1 LENFSFDMAVISRGQ
16 SLSPGNE
23 QRDFWSSS
31 SANIKG
37 SRNYMGIINPV
48 IDFLIEKIIAAKTR
62 EDLVTATRALDRVL
76 LFGHYVVPHWH
87 IQYFRIAY
95 WNKLEKPSKNPKYDL
110 ALDTWWIDNEKDKLL
125 ENKEK

>member
-1 LENFSFDMAVISRGQ
+1 MAVISRGQ

-48 IDFLIEKIIAAKTR
+48 IDFLIEKIITAKTR
-62 EDLVTATRALDRVL
+62 KDLVTATRALDRVL

-95 WNKLEKPSKNPKYDL
+95 WNKFKKPSKNPKYDL
-110 ALDTWWIDNEKDKLL
+110 ALDTWWINNEKDKLL